1 MDVNSFMS
9 ELLQCLSHLDFV
21 DKVDL
26 SLEIIT
32 IKSRALLKRN
42 SYFLEIYYNEQT
54 GTTAFALIKNDKR
67 IWGIDFDNT
76 RGWHEHTLENPLD
89 HKTIQE
95 KNLSEIIAE
104 FQKAYKMLDD

>member
-1 MDVNSFMS
+1 MDITSFMS

-32 IKSRALLKRN
+32 IKGRALLNRN

-54 GTTAFALIKNDKR
+54 GTIAFALIKNDKR

-95 KNLSEIIAE
+95 KSLSV
-104 FQKAYKMLDD
+104 